1 MHCYIFCREILQG
14 ELKLPEEMVRVVQ
27 IFVIFLHPAMFL
39 DKKLNATLSVT
50 KKNRL
55 VLAGYRMVQT
65 VAVINPLKKLR
76 GSANPLMSSCFAA
89 DILCTCQTKPSASLA
104 TPSWPVSSVG

>member
-1 MHCYIFCREILQG
+1 MILLSLHCYIFCREILQG
-14 ELKLPEEMVRVVQ
+14 ELKLPEEMVRVVY
-27 IFVIFLHPAMFL
+27 IFVIFLNPAMFL

-76 GSANPLMSSCFAA
+76 GSANPLMNSCFAS
-89 DILCTCQTKPSASLA
+89 DILHTCQTKPLAS
-104 TPSWPVSSVG
+104 